1 MTYQGTSRAYTP
13 DRPRERRDLFDKVA
27 AGDMSA
33 HGSGIPERTKTSLP
47 ELRTRMVISP
57 PRAAAYCF
65 RSQRP
70 VSVSHRAC
78 RIPALIYVFSIS
90 VVATIL
96 FVAVEDLEPNRCLAL
111 ALKFLILF
119 VTLWQWQE
127 D

>member
-1 MTYQGTSRAYTP
+1 
-13 DRPRERRDLFDKVA
+13 
-27 AGDMSA
+27 
-33 HGSGIPERTKTSLP
+33 
-47 ELRTRMVISP
+47 MVISP

-78 RIPALIYVFSIS
+78 RMPALIYVFSIS

-119 VTLWQWQE
+119 VTAMAMARRLMPNHSGPAKNALSAQ
-127 D
+127 